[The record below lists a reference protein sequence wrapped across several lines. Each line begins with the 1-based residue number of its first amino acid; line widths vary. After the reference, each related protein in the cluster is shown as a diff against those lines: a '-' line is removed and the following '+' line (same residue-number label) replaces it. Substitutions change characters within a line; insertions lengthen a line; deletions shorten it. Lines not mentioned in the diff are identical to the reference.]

1 MTNETV
7 TKNIRAQLRNN
18 NRTVLKTR
26 TVILQVIHRD
36 FPSLQEGSSNILN
49 ECISL

>member
-1 MTNETV
+1 MKLLQKISVHNCET
-7 TKNIRAQLRNN
+7 IMRRD
-18 NRTVLKTR
+18 LKTR

>member
-1 MTNETV
+1 MKLLQKIPVHSCKT
-7 TKNIRAQLRNN
+7 IM
-18 NRTVLKTR
+18 RTVLKTR
-26 TVILQVIHRD
+26 TVILQVIHTD